1 MALLSVTVRHFRN
14 LATGEVPLSSAVTL
28 LVGQNAQGK
37 TNFLEALLLLL
48 AGISLR
54 GQSDR
59 DLVAWGHDGYRL
71 HGPWMGEGVNP
82 VEKERVVTVNPLRR
96 RESGPRIPAV
106 AFSPDD
112 LMLVKGSPE
121 LRRRFLDEV
130 AGQIRPRYLPEL
142 RRYQRAVSQ
151 RNRALKGDAAQTVL
165 DSFDPLLA
173 EAGSY
178 VWSVREEVVASLQ
191 ARVPDVL
198 GALAPIDHMVIALE
212 RGGHAV
218 TSTKAA
224 FLAELERR
232 RQEERIRGAT
242 LTGPHRDDLCIIVNG
257 RSADLFASQG
267 QQRSLALALKLASR
281 DILEEVS
288 GRQPVVLLDDVFSE
302 LDGVRRQALLRL
314 MSRSR
319 QQTVVT
325 DTDREDIGEMADLRY
340 AVEAGVLRPV
350 QTGG

>member
-1 MALLSVTVRHFRN
+1 MALLSLTARHFRN
-14 LATGEVPLSSAVTL
+14 LAAEEVPLAPDITL
-28 LVGQNAQGK
+28 IIGPNAQGK

-59 DLVAWGHDGYRL
+59 DLVAWGQDGYRL
-71 HGPWMGEGVNP
+71 QGPWMGEGTDP
-82 VEKERVVTVNPLRR
+82 VEKDRLVTVNPLRR

-106 AFSPDD
+106 AFAPDD
-112 LMLVKGSPE
+112 LLLVKGSPE
-121 LRRRFLDEV
+121 GRRRFLDEV

-142 RRYQRAVSQ
+142 RRYQRALSQ
-151 RNRALKGDAAQTVL
+151 RNRALKSDAAHSVVE
-165 DSFDPLLA
+165 SFGPLLA

-178 VWSVREEVVASLQ
+178 VWRVRDEVVASLCL
-191 ARVPDVL
+191 RLPDVL
-198 GALAPIDHMVIALE
+198 GALAPVDRMEITLD
-212 RGGHAV
+212 RGGHAA
-218 TSTKAA
+218 TATATD
-224 FLAELERR
+224 FLGELERR
-232 RQEERIRGAT
+232 RGEERLRGVT
-242 LTGPHRDDLCIIVNG
+242 LTGPHRDDLHISVNG
-257 RSADLFASQG
+257 RAADVFASQG

-288 GRQPVVLLDDVFSE
+288 GRVPVVLLDDVFSE
-302 LDGVRRQALLRL
+302 LDGTRRRALLEL

-325 DTDREDIGEMADLRY
+325 DTDREDIGDMASLRY

-350 QTGG
+350 AR